1 MCPDVP
7 VLHLLCNLVTLN
19 GHFNWSLV
27 PKYVLFKLILQGVI
41 MTVVLAVL
49 AQFFGSIIGLLL
61 YFFRRARVAPIRWL
75 GNAYIWFFRGT
86 PLLLQIILIYLLIPN
101 VGLYGPLNS
110 INFFPAL
117 GFDRVPIDSFI
128 AALVALSL
136 NEGAYMAE
144 IVRAGI
150 DAIDVGQME
159 AAKSLGM
166 TYYLAMR
173 RIVLPQ
179 AARVI
184 VPPLGNEFNSM
195 LKNTSLASSI
205 AMLELLQTAKEIGG
219 HSFNQLELLVVASIW
234 YLILTSIWT
243 VFQSV
248 IERRLNV
255 SLTDPGAAAPGD
267 YFRRLIGFGGR
278 ERVAP
283 VIGIPEGTMDVVKP
297 PSAH

>member
-1 MCPDVP
+1 MCPNVP
-7 VLHLLCNLVTLN
+7 ILHYLCNLVTLN
-19 GHFNWSLV
+19 GNFDWSQI
-27 PKYVLFKLILQGVI
+27 PKYVLFKAILQGVV
-41 MTVVLAVL
+41 MTVVLSVL
-49 AQFFGSIIGLLL
+49 SQLLGTIIGLLL
-61 YFFRRARVAPIRWL
+61 YFVRRSQLAPVRWL
-75 GNAYIWFFRGT
+75 GNAYIWFYRGT
-86 PLLLQIILIYLLIPN
+86 PLLLQIILIYYLIPLL
-101 VGLYGPLNS
+101 GLYGPINS
-110 INFFPAL
+110 LNFFPRL
-117 GFDRVPIDSFI
+117 GFDRVPMDSFI

-219 HSFNQLELLVVASIW
+219 HSFTLPELLVVASIW
-234 YLILTSIWT
+234 YLALTTVWT
-243 VFQSV
+243 VIQSA

-255 SLTDPGAAAPGD
+255 SLADPGAVRVG
-267 YFRRLIGFGGR
+267 YFQRLLGVGG
-278 ERVAP
+278 VGA
-283 VIGIPEGTMDVVKP
+283 D
-297 PSAH
+297 

>member
-1 MCPDVP
+1 MCPNVP
-7 VLHLLCNLVTLN
+7 ILNFLCNLVTLN
-19 GHFNWSLV
+19 GNFNWSIV
-27 PKYVLFKLILQGVI
+27 PQYFLFKLILQGVV

-49 AQFFGSIIGLLL
+49 AQLFGTIIGLLL
-61 YFFRRARVAPIRWL
+61 YFMRRAQLLPVRGVA
-75 GNAYIWFFRGT
+75 NAYIWFFRGT
-86 PLLLQIILIYLLIPN
+86 PLLLQILLIYILIP
-101 VGLYGPLNS
+101 VFGLYGPLNS

-219 HSFNQLELLVVASIW
+219 HSFTQLEMLVVASIW

-243 VFQSV
+243 IIQAY

-255 SLTDPGAAAPGD
+255 SLTDPGATTSGG
-267 YFRRLIGFGGR
+267 YLQRLIGFGGTPR
-278 ERVAP
+278 GAHSGVPVEVRDGQVA
-283 VIGIPEGTMDVVKP
+283 
-297 PSAH
+297 H

>member
-1 MCPDVP
+1 MP
-7 VLHLLCNLVTLN
+7 VIHFLCNLVTLN
-19 GHFNWSLV
+19 GTFDWSLV
-27 PKYVLFKLILQGVI
+27 PKYVFFKLILQGVV

-49 AQFFGSIIGLLL
+49 SQILGTIIGLLL
-61 YFFRRARVAPIRWL
+61 YFIRRANLLPVRWV

-86 PLLLQIILIYLLIPN
+86 PLLLQIILIYTLIPV
-101 VGLYGPLNS
+101 VGLYGPINS
-110 INFFPAL
+110 FNIFPAL
-117 GFDRVPIDSFI
+117 GFDRVPMDSFI

-166 TYYLAMR
+166 RYYLAMR

-219 HSFNQLELLVVASIW
+219 HSFTIPELLIVASIW

-243 VFQSV
+243 VIQRSS
-248 IERRLNV
+248 N
-255 SLTDPGAAAPGD
+255 
-267 YFRRLIGFGGR
+267 GG
-278 ERVAP
+278 
-283 VIGIPEGTMDVVKP
+283 
-297 PSAH
+297 

>member
-1 MCPDVP
+1 MCPNTP
-7 VLHLLCNLVTLN
+7 ILNFFCNLVTLN
-19 GHFNWSLV
+19 GNFDWSLI
-27 PKYVLFKLILQGVI
+27 PKYLLFKLILQGVI

-49 AQFFGSIIGLLL
+49 AQLLGTIIGLLL
-61 YFFRRARVAPIRWL
+61 YFMRRANLQPVRWVA
-75 GNAYIWFFRGT
+75 NAYIWFFRGT
-86 PLLLQIILIYLLIPN
+86 PLLLQILLIYTLIPIF
-101 VGLYGPLNS
+101 GLYGPLNS

-117 GFDRVPIDSFI
+117 GFDRVPMDSFI

-205 AMLELLQTAKEIGG
+205 ALLELLQTAKEIGG
-219 HSFNQLELLVVASIW
+219 HSFTTLELLVVASIW
-234 YLILTSIWT
+234 YLLLTSIWT
-243 VFQSV
+243 IIQAYV
-248 IERRLNV
+248 ERRLNV
-255 SLTDPGAAAPGD
+255 SLTDPGAAGGGG
-267 YFRRLIGFGGR
+267 YLQRLLSFGGAHSGLPVEVR
-278 ERVAP
+278 DGQVA
-283 VIGIPEGTMDVVKP
+283 
-297 PSAH
+297 H